1 MSPVH
6 DWFKHVLT
14 IADRGRSNLWLILP
28 VIAQCEANKS
38 FVLDQLALLFQS
50 ASQETSSDY
59 SSVAWFQVH
68 WIHKGLALQDSS
80 ITVHVAANFD
90 ELLIVSDSLI
100 INLNHTLNATRLTS
114 EFWNVLKV
122 HQLHAV
128 APKRHILC
136 QLFASGTSWHTCL
149 GYLGAL
155 GLRSFDP
162 CSPCIHC
169 CSILAKER
177 TRPRR

>member
-14 IADRGRSNLWLILP
+14 MADLGRSNLWLLP

-68 WIHKGLALQDSS
+68 
-80 ITVHVAANFD
+80 
-90 ELLIVSDSLI
+90 
-100 INLNHTLNATRLTS
+100 
-114 EFWNVLKV
+114 
-122 HQLHAV
+122 
-128 APKRHILC
+128 
-136 QLFASGTSWHTCL
+136 
-149 GYLGAL
+149 
-155 GLRSFDP
+155 
-162 CSPCIHC
+162 
-169 CSILAKER
+169 
-177 TRPRR
+177 